1 MSTAQERLQQGYYN
15 SAAVS
20 GANPGGLASGGHVQ
34 NFPAA
39 LEDMG
44 VVAQDVGAKAAA
56 GVAAAQSAGQSA
68 AAAHDDR
75 VLAQQAAQAAGQFDP
90 STKVSKS
97 GDAMTGPLSVG
108 YGGAGQA
115 QLNPGTSE
123 FSGYLSLV
131 LPDGRRIGYIIAN
144 QLGEA
149 VLASDN
155 GGKWKVGHL
164 SVDGDLTKAG
174 QAFFYPGNDGSGSG
188 LDADRLRGLISD
200 HNASPSTVA
209 ARDGNGSGHFKD
221 VVITL
226 QAYWSN
232 GAWLAVD
239 GDGLKLNRS
248 LYMDSSLSAS
258 ELRQRSDQRL
268 KDNVESL
275 EASNGR
281 LRPVRYRLKSTNR
294 IMIGFLAQ
302 DVERVR
308 PEAVREG
315 EAEDALV
322 AGERPI
328 LDLEPMALIAHLAA
342 QVNALQDRLDAA
354 GL

>member
-39 LEDMG
+39 LADIG
-44 VVAQDVGAKAAA
+44 AVAQTVGT
-56 GVAAAQSAGQSA
+56 QSA
-68 AAAHDDR
+68 AAVGAAGSAQASASSAHDDR
-75 VLAQQAAQAAGQFDP
+75 VLAQQAASAAGQFDANAY
-90 STKVSKS
+90 VRKS
-97 GDAMTGPLSVG
+97 GGEMTGPLTV
-108 YGGAGQA
+108 
-115 QLNPGTSE
+115 P
-123 FSGYLSLV
+123 
-131 LPDGRRIGYIIAN
+131 
-144 QLGEA
+144 A
-149 VLASDN
+149 VLRVKAQDANVEGGEIRLDGAASYPNWQIDVWTGRIRLWTASGVASGLN
-155 GGKWKVGHL
+155 FDGAVARVGDAPL
-164 SVDGDLTKAG
+164 FSS
-174 QAFFYPGNDGSGSG
+174 GNDGSGSG
-188 LDADRLRGLISD
+188 LDADMVRGLVPN
-200 HNASPSTVA
+200 HEATPTTLV

-239 GDGLKLNRS
+239 GDGLKLNRA

-268 KDNVESL
+268 KDRVESL
-275 EASNGR
+275 EVSNGR